1 MPKTEKPLEAL
12 RNYLPENCFDA
23 VVYFLHTYHVH
34 LTITKNRASI
44 LGDYRP
50 KQIDR
55 HHRISVNGG
64 LNKYSFLITL
74 LHELAHLLA
83 FEQYKNKVQPHG
95 VEWKNIYSSL
105 LAQFITNNIFPE
117 DIKKELL
124 KVLNKPSASS
134 CAEEGLQRVLYKY
147 DAAKPSCKL
156 VEDIAE
162 GTHFQT
168 ADKRVFKRG
177 AKRVKRIICTEVNT
191 GKKYLFSG
199 VYEVKVVEINT

>member
-1 MPKTEKPLEAL
+1 MAKTEKPLEVL

-23 VVYFLHTYHVH
+23 VVHFLHEYHVH

-74 LHELAHLLA
+74 LHELAHLLT

-95 VEWKNIYSSL
+95 VEWKSIYGSL
-105 LAQFITNNIFPE
+105 LSQFITNNIFPE
-117 DIKKELL
+117 DIKSELL
-124 KVLNKPSASS
+124 IILKKPSASS
-134 CAEEGLQRVLYKY
+134 CAEENLQRVLYRY
-147 DAAKPSCKL
+147 DVAKPSCTL
-156 VEDIAE
+156 VENIAE
-162 GTHFQT
+162 GAHFQT
-168 ADKRVFKRG
+168 TDQRIFKRG
-177 AKRVKRIICTEVNT
+177 AKRVKRIICTEINT

-199 VYEVKVVEINT
+199 VYEVKEIEVK